1 MTYKDRLHCWAIAR
15 LLPTQQWII
24 VARFRNRSDAE
35 GHFKFLRQTIPQAQ
49 FEVVFDLS
57 GDSNR
62 LSAPLPIAQ
71 FPHLRVI
78 NCSVPVVLS

>member
-1 MTYKDRLHCWAIAR
+1 MMTYKDRLHCWAIAR

-24 VARFRNRSDAE
+24 VARFRSRSDAD
-35 GHFKFLRQTIPQAQ
+35 GHFQFLRQTIPQVK

-62 LSAPLPIAQ
+62 LSALDRSANS
-71 FPHLRVI
+71 LA
-78 NCSVPVVLS
+78 SGL